1 MEVNKWRQSDELYN
15 TKPVVWRRRAAGP
28 LLRSNSGR
36 KLSCSQNYKHILNF
50 RSRGPSLAPPSS
62 SRSHLLDKFPA
73 MSKFPLRISVLG
85 FSMTVANFTLSQ
97 AWCVA
102 IHGVANSRTW
112 LNDWTTTTT
121 TTTNPLLCRN
131 KGRKTLYQFSP
142 SRSPPR
148 LNLHLFHHI
157 NQFQQQFDL
166 EKRSSQKFGEKV

>member
-1 MEVNKWRQSDELYN
+1 MEVNKWRQSGELYN
-15 TKPVVWRRRAAGP
+15 TELVVWRRRAAGP
-28 LLRSNSGR
+28 LLRSNSGM

-50 RSRGPSLAPPSS
+50 RSRGPSPAPPWS

-85 FSMTVANFTLSQ
+85 FSKTVVNFTLSQ
-97 AWCVA
+97 AWCVV
-102 IHGVANSRTW
+102 IHWVANSWTW
-112 LNDWTTTTT
+112 LNDST

-131 KGRKTLYQFSP
+131 KGRKTLYQFFP

-148 LNLHLFHHI
+148 LNLHLFPHI

-166 EKRSSQKFGEKV
+166 ENRSSQKFGEKV